1 MRSVLTLIA
10 LFICLYVP
18 GQKVFNQNRWS
29 TNTVIGVNDFKF
41 NAKPGTIILDTL
53 NKQYPYGNISEFLP
67 DGRFISHNIG
77 PCGNECRIM
86 CKGTYTVTKN
96 TITLFITSLSYA
108 KDCKNTPPEEIN
120 TLLGTYQW
128 EQKGTKLIL
137 TPIVT
142 DR

>member
-1 MRSVLTLIA
+1 MRSVLTLIVLLIFPDIPA
-10 LFICLYVP
+10 QEPFT
-18 GQKVFNQNRWS
+18 KNRWS
-29 TNTVIGVNDFKF
+29 TNTVIGVKDFKF
-41 NAKPGTIILDTL
+41 SDTPAKIILDTL
-53 NKQYPYGNISEFLP
+53 NQTYPYGYITRFMP
-67 DGRFISHNIG
+67 DSQFVSYNIG

-86 CKGTYTVTKN
+86 CKGTYTLAQN

-120 TLLGTYQW
+120 TSLGTYQW